1 MGLHHNNFTGKKPL
15 LNGLVDP
22 APSKA
27 SVVPNPAPAPEVGV
41 EVDTEVEKRH
51 EVRVEGT

>member
-15 LNGLVDP
+15 LNGLVDL

-27 SVVPNPAPAPEVGV
+27 SVVPNPAPVPEVGV
-41 EVDTEVEKRH
+41 EVDAEVEKRH

>member
-1 MGLHHNNFTGKKPL
+1 MHHNNFTRKKPL
-15 LNGLVDP
+15 PNGLVDP

-27 SVVPNPAPAPEVGV
+27 SVVPNPAPAPEIGV